1 MPATTPVPST
11 PAAVDTAHAAV
22 VDSAQLIISPHYVT
36 DFGHGVTTP
45 LPSRDQWEEATVME
59 MPAGAAPT
67 PVPPSPLRSPVVM
80 GLMMLVAM
88 AVVLSYR
95 TGYKY
100 LENFVRNMFSTR
112 RRENLFDDHTVNE
125 TKILTALI
133 GLSCVMQ
140 GFALMVG
147 VSLAV
152 PSLASGILRSP
163 ALSLG
168 LGTAVVLVY
177 YLLQLLVYHVLG
189 YVFTDSI
196 STRLWID
203 GFKATQSLLGLLLL
217 PVIGVMLL
225 KPELSTPMLLV
236 AAGLYICAR
245 LVFICKGFRIFYGNL
260 SSIVYFILYLCSLEI
275 VPLVMLGAG
284 TIYLCR
290 NVLY

>member
-11 PAAVDTAHAAV
+11 PAAVDTAHAV

-45 LPSRDQWEEATVME
+45 LPSRDQWEAATVME

-147 VSLAV
+147 MSLAV

-275 VPLVMLGAG
+275 VPLAMLGAG

>member
-11 PAAVDTAHAAV
+11 PAAVDTAHAV

-59 MPAGAAPT
+59 MPAGVVPT

-147 VSLAV
+147 MSLAV

-168 LGTAVVLVY
+168 LGAAVVLVY

-275 VPLVMLGAG
+275 VPLAMLGAG

>member
-11 PAAVDTAHAAV
+11 PAAVDTAHAV

-59 MPAGAAPT
+59 VPAGAAPT

>member
-11 PAAVDTAHAAV
+11 PAAVDTAHAV

-59 MPAGAAPT
+59 MPAGVAPT

-168 LGTAVVLVY
+168 LGAAVVLVY

-260 SSIVYFILYLCSLEI
+260 SSIVYFILYLCSHEI

>member
-11 PAAVDTAHAAV
+11 PAAVDTAHAV

-45 LPSRDQWEEATVME
+45 LPSRDQWEEVTVME

-168 LGTAVVLVY
+168 LGAAVVMAY
-177 YLLQLLVYHVLG
+177 YLLQLFVYHVLG

-275 VPLVMLGAG
+275 VPLAMLGAG

>member
-11 PAAVDTAHAAV
+11 PAAVDTAHAV

-59 MPAGAAPT
+59 VPAGAAPT
-67 PVPPSPLRSPVVM
+67 PVPSSPLRSPVVM

-168 LGTAVVLVY
+168 LGAAVVLVY

>member
-11 PAAVDTAHAAV
+11 PAAVDTAHAV

-45 LPSRDQWEEATVME
+45 LPLRDQWEEATVME
-59 MPAGAAPT
+59 MPAGVAPT

>member
-11 PAAVDTAHAAV
+11 PAAVDTAHAV

-45 LPSRDQWEEATVME
+45 LPSRDQWEEVTVME

-168 LGTAVVLVY
+168 LGAAVVLVY

-275 VPLVMLGAG
+275 VPLAMLGAG

>member
-1 MPATTPVPST
+1 MLATTPVPST
-11 PAAVDTAHAAV
+11 PAAVDTAHAV

-168 LGTAVVLVY
+168 LGAAVVLVY

-275 VPLVMLGAG
+275 VPLAMLGAG

>member
-11 PAAVDTAHAAV
+11 PAAVDTAHAV

-45 LPSRDQWEEATVME
+45 LPSRDQWEEVTVME

-112 RRENLFDDHTVNE
+112 RRENLFDDHTVDE

-168 LGTAVVLVY
+168 LGAAVVLVY

>member
-11 PAAVDTAHAAV
+11 PAAVDTAHAV

-168 LGTAVVLVY
+168 LGAAVVLVY

>member
-11 PAAVDTAHAAV
+11 PAAVDTAHAV

-45 LPSRDQWEEATVME
+45 LPSRDQWEEVTVME
-59 MPAGAAPT
+59 MPAGVAPT

-147 VSLAV
+147 MSLAV

-168 LGTAVVLVY
+168 LGAAVVLAY

-275 VPLVMLGAG
+275 VPLAMLGAG

>member
-1 MPATTPVPST
+1 MPATTPVPTT
-11 PAAVDTAHAAV
+11 PAAVDTAHAV

-45 LPSRDQWEEATVME
+45 LPSRDQWEEVTVME

-140 GFALMVG
+140 GYALMVG

-168 LGTAVVLVY
+168 LGAAVVLAY

-189 YVFTDSI
+189 YVFADSI

>member
-11 PAAVDTAHAAV
+11 PAAVDTAHAV

-45 LPSRDQWEEATVME
+45 LPSRDQWEEVTVME
-59 MPAGAAPT
+59 VPAGAAPT

-168 LGTAVVLVY
+168 LGAAVVLVY

-236 AAGLYICAR
+236 AAGLYVCAR

-275 VPLVMLGAG
+275 VPLAMLGAG

>member
-11 PAAVDTAHAAV
+11 PAAVDTAHAV

-168 LGTAVVLVY
+168 LGAAVVLVY
-177 YLLQLLVYHVLG
+177 YLLQLIVYHVLG

>member
-1 MPATTPVPST
+1 MLATTPVPST
-11 PAAVDTAHAAV
+11 PAAVDTAHAV

-59 MPAGAAPT
+59 VPAGAAPT

-275 VPLVMLGAG
+275 VPLAMLGAG

>member
-11 PAAVDTAHAAV
+11 PAAVDTAHAV

-112 RRENLFDDHTVNE
+112 RRENLFDDNTVNE

-168 LGTAVVLVY
+168 LGAAVVLVY

-275 VPLVMLGAG
+275 VPLAMLGAG

>member
-11 PAAVDTAHAAV
+11 PAAVDTAHAV

-147 VSLAV
+147 MSLAV

-168 LGTAVVLVY
+168 LGAAVVLVY

>member
-11 PAAVDTAHAAV
+11 PAAVDTAHAV

-45 LPSRDQWEEATVME
+45 LPSRDQWEEVMVME

-168 LGTAVVLVY
+168 LGAAVVLVY

-189 YVFTDSI
+189 YVFADSI

>member
-11 PAAVDTAHAAV
+11 PAAVDTAHAV

>member
-11 PAAVDTAHAAV
+11 PAAVDTAHAV

-59 MPAGAAPT
+59 MPAGVAPT

-168 LGTAVVLVY
+168 LGAAVVLVY

-260 SSIVYFILYLCSLEI
+260 SSIVFFILYLCSLEI

>member
-11 PAAVDTAHAAV
+11 PAAVDTAHAV

-59 MPAGAAPT
+59 VPAGAAPT

-168 LGTAVVLVY
+168 LGAAVVLVY

-275 VPLVMLGAG
+275 VPLAMLGAG

>member
-11 PAAVDTAHAAV
+11 PAAVDTAHAV

-59 MPAGAAPT
+59 VPAGAAPT

-168 LGTAVVLVY
+168 LGAAVVMAY

-275 VPLVMLGAG
+275 VPLAMLGAG

>member
-11 PAAVDTAHAAV
+11 PAAVDTAHAV

-147 VSLAV
+147 MSLAV

-168 LGTAVVLVY
+168 LGAAVVLVY

-260 SSIVYFILYLCSLEI
+260 SSIVYFILYLCAVEI
-275 VPLVMLGAG
+275 VPLFIMMGVTLWISG
-284 TIYLCR
+284 TL
-290 NVLY
+290 

>member
-11 PAAVDTAHAAV
+11 PAAVDTAHAV

-147 VSLAV
+147 MSLAV

-168 LGTAVVLVY
+168 LGAAVVLVY

-275 VPLVMLGAG
+275 VPLAMLGAG

>member
-11 PAAVDTAHAAV
+11 PAAVDTAHAV

-168 LGTAVVLVY
+168 LGAAVVLVY

-275 VPLVMLGAG
+275 VPLAMLGAG

>member
-11 PAAVDTAHAAV
+11 PAAVDTAHAV

-100 LENFVRNMFSTR
+100 LENFVRNMLSTR

-168 LGTAVVLVY
+168 LGAAVVLVY

>member
-11 PAAVDTAHAAV
+11 PAAVDTAHAV

-45 LPSRDQWEEATVME
+45 LPSRDQWEEVTVME

-168 LGTAVVLVY
+168 LGAAVVLVY